1 MAQFKFISPGSLY
14 SARSVQ
20 ARTKNGYAYVLSPNQ
35 SVCIPDEEI
44 TDLRLKLDYHKQV
57 LGEENLQI
65 NDNHFLVF
73 LSFRKAFPLNY
84 IDLMFRNRLQ
94 TMQVSQEQFDFPW
107 KSNEFVNSEDVVD
120 KKTMGFKAMV
130 LLSVVLCFIQS
141 LILWQSDSGI
151 EGYPLYCYFTGFS
164 LLGFLL
170 MLRTKKVLYQDQFRL
185 RHISYLLYSIAFL
198 FVFPIAGLTF
208 AMVTCLV
215 ILGLGFYRLNKSW
228 KIS

>member
-1 MAQFKFISPGSLY
+1 MAQFKFISPGALY

-20 ARTKNGYAYVLSPNQ
+20 ARTKNGHAYILSPNQ
-35 SVCIPDEEI
+35 SVRIPDEEL
-44 TDLRLKLDYHKQV
+44 TDLQLKLDYHKRV

-94 TMQVSQEQFDFPW
+94 TIPVSQAQFDLPSECNELV
-107 KSNEFVNSEDVVD
+107 KSEVIVD
-120 KKTMGFKAMV
+120 KKTIEFKAIV
-130 LLSVVLCFIQS
+130 SLSIVLCFIQS

-151 EGYPLYCYFTGFS
+151 DGYPLYCYFTGFS

-170 MLRTKKVLYQDQFRL
+170 MLRTKKVMYQDQFRL
-185 RHISYLLYSIAFL
+185 RQISYSLYSIAFL
-198 FVFPIAGLTF
+198 FAFPIVGLTF
-208 AMVTCLV
+208 FMIICLL
-215 ILGLGFYRLNKSW
+215 IMGLVFYRLNKSW